1 LLVLTEFKEKRFVMR
16 HLNILLLVIVIAL
29 TGFMYMGWQQ
39 QSLMQ
44 TQLAELNDKNQNLAD
59 TLLASRDEIEFLN
72 KKILEMERSSVKG
85 LAKQA
90 NGAFLDGWES
100 LMGVVGKEIE
110 RARKDLEAFNHKK
123 PESPQKQA
131 PRKTPAEPSST

>member
-1 LLVLTEFKEKRFVMR
+1 MR
-16 HLNILLLVIVIAL
+16 HLNIILLVIVIILA
-29 TGFMYMGWQQ
+29 GFMYMGWQQ

-44 TQLAELNDKNQNLAD
+44 VQLTELSSKNQHLSD
-59 TLLASRDEIEFLN
+59 TLVASRDEIAFLN
-72 KKILEMERSSVKG
+72 TKILDMERSSVKG

-110 RARKDLEAFNHKK
+110 RARKDIEAFNQEK
-123 PESPQKQA
+123 PQAPKKQA
-131 PRKTPAEPSST
+131 PSKTPSEPSST

>member
-1 LLVLTEFKEKRFVMR
+1 MR
-16 HLNILLLVIVIAL
+16 HLNILLLLIVIAL

-39 QSLMQ
+39 QNLMQ
-44 TQLAELNDKNQNLAD
+44 TQLAKLTDKNQQLAD
-59 TLLASRDEIEFLN
+59 TLLASRDEIDFLN
-72 KKILEMERSSVKG
+72 TKILEMERSSVKG

-100 LMGVVGKEIE
+100 SMGVVGTEIE

-123 PESPQKQA
+123 PEPPQKQA
-131 PRKTPAEPSST
+131 PSKAPSEPSNT